1 MKSQFSSECPPVST
15 INQRTMMLIDEEI
28 SVSKD
33 VVAHLTDPDFCDV
46 KIVAND
52 GEIQANKTILSIRS
66 QYFRSMFSSRNNF
79 VESQVGSVKMPYARS
94 VLDKMV
100 LYLYSGKLDCD
111 QMSLRALMDLL
122 ELFNLM
128 NLSAEYEKVESY
140 TLKNIKKEKFNLSD
154 CLKDLEDSSNLGLK
168 NVGEY
173 LLAHLGENFNR
184 ISQLKEIGFLSEGL
198 LIRLLE
204 EKKQFSDV
212 TILRFKTFVTWLKV
226 NSMDDDMKVEVLQTL
241 DFNHFTT
248 KELASDVRKSG
259 LYQIE
264 QIIGRM
270 EQLFEMKD
278 YVLEVLVTDKRDVE
292 IEKDRAVK
300 SAEKIDKENYQL
312 RSDMKIVKSNLNTGE
327 NENYWNS
334 CIPSEVKNRYR
345 NL

>member
-1 MKSQFSSECPPVST
+1 
-15 INQRTMMLIDEEI
+15 
-28 SVSKD
+28 
-33 VVAHLTDPDFCDV
+33 
-46 KIVAND
+46 
-52 GEIQANKTILSIRS
+52 
-66 QYFRSMFSSRNNF
+66 
-79 VESQVGSVKMPYARS
+79 
-94 VLDKMV
+94 
-100 LYLYSGKLDCD
+100 
-111 QMSLRALMDLL
+111 
-122 ELFNLM
+122 
-128 NLSAEYEKVESY
+128 
-140 TLKNIKKEKFNLSD
+140 
-154 CLKDLEDSSNLGLK
+154 
-168 NVGEY
+168 
-173 LLAHLGENFNR
+173 
-184 ISQLKEIGFLSEGL
+184 
-198 LIRLLE
+198 
-204 EKKQFSDV
+204 
-212 TILRFKTFVTWLKV
+212 
-226 NSMDDDMKVEVLQTL
+226 MDDDMKVEVLQTL